1 MPEKV
6 RSAFNNTTKYSIY
19 ELEEICFTIKSYIKA
34 YLLNT

>member
-6 RSAFNNTTKYSIY
+6 RPALSNTTKYSIY
-19 ELEEICFTIKSYIKA
+19 ELEKTCFIIKSYIKA